1 MTSSTMTRRRFLTTT
16 TGLFAATGTG
26 LLLWPLLGSMSPSER
41 ARAAGAPVKV
51 DISKLQPGQQITVI
65 WRKQPVWIL
74 RRTDTMIAT
83 LSDPALLRKL
93 RDPDSRVRS
102 QQPDYAV
109 NPWRSKRKEIF
120 VAVALCTH
128 LGCIPT
134 FRPERAP
141 QDLGRDWPGGYHCPC
156 HGSLYDLAGRVYR
169 HMPAPK
175 NLLIPPYRFL
185 TDTQVEIG
193 SDHP

>member
-1 MTSSTMTRRRFLTTT
+1 MTRRRFLTTT